1 MRSLF
6 QKATSVHSG
15 WQAHPGTVAL
25 SFIVVLTFLVASAAL
40 ASEPLNLSSIS
51 KLYPVPTR
59 DQLNIVVRG
68 DVHGYRLI
76 VARVNGRRV
85 WQQDFSP
92 SDGQYHTISLD
103 TSRFRT
109 GLYSLTYRSDLPGGA
124 YAVRRFIIIR

>member
-1 MRSLF
+1 MRSLVR
-6 QKATSVHSG
+6 KAISPYSG
-15 WQAHPGTVAL
+15 RTHRTAGAL
-25 SFIVVLTFLVASAAL
+25 SFLAGLTFLAASVAL
-40 ASEPLNLSSIS
+40 ASEPLNVSSIS

-59 DQLNIVVRG
+59 DQLSIVVRG

-85 WQQDFSP
+85 WEQDFPP
-92 SDGQYHTISLD
+92 SDGQYRPFLLD

-109 GLYSLTYRSDLPGGA
+109 GLYSLTYRSSFPGGA